1 MTYTGYYFESKA
13 WKMSHRH
20 LLDSLKGSFIWLYVF
35 LNILK
40 YDLQPNKPNSKGHY
54 QGNAIKNLM
63 WINA

>member
-1 MTYTGYYFESKA
+1 
-13 WKMSHRH
+13 MSHRR